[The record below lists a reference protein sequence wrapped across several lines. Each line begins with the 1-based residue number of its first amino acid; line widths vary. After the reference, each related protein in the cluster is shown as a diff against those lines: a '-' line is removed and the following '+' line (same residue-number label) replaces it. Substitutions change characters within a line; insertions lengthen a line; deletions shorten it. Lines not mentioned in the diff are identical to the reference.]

1 TLLAARHEVVAVDVV
16 ADKVDEVNRGVSP
29 IRDTEIEERLASEEL
44 NLRATP
50 DGAGAYAKADIV
62 VIAAPTNR
70 DPHLNFFDTTL
81 VEQVGSYRV

>member
-1 TLLAARHEVVAVDVV
+1 MTLQYGRRRHQQ
-16 ADKVDEVNRGVSP
+16 SP
-29 IRDTEIEERLASEEL
+29 SSLLTRVTSTYATPTPRITDGGSGL